1 MWSLIK
7 DEKYIDSNNADHGTN
22 RVVPY
27 AQAVREALEQTMS
40 IDDKIYCMGQGINDK
55 NGYWG
60 ITTGLCDKFGEE
72 RVFDTP
78 LSENGM
84 MGIAIGSAIGGMR
97 PVYFHNRPDFLW
109 LTMDQLINHGTKF
122 NYMSGGQCPVPLVVW
137 AATGKGWGSAAQ
149 HTQAL
154 QATFMHIPGCKI
166 VMPTTPYD
174 AKGLMISAII
184 DNNPVVFLEH
194 RLLLNQDGH
203 VPEETYRIPFGKGV
217 IRKEGTDVTLI
228 GISLAAKEVE
238 KAEKMLE
245 DDGICAE
252 IIDLRTIKP
261 WDESLVIESVKKTGR
276 LVIADTS
283 WRTCGVSA
291 EIAATVYEK
300 SFNYIKA
307 PIVRLGNVD
316 TPAPASYP
324 LEQTFYT
331 NADKIYAAVK
341 QMFK

>member
-1 MWSLIK
+1 MWSLVS
-7 DEKYIDSNNADHGTN
+7 DEQYIDRSNITHGTN
-22 RVVPY
+22 RVISY
-27 AQAVREALEQTMS
+27 SKAVNEALEQMMAINNS
-40 IDDKIYCMGQGINDK
+40 IYCMGQGINDK

-60 ITTGLCDKFGEE
+60 ITSELCDKFGEE

-122 NYMSGGQCPVPLVVW
+122 NYMSGGQCNVPLVVW

-154 QATFMHIPGCKI
+154 QSIFMHIPGCKV

-184 DNNPVVFLEH
+184 DNNPVMILEH
-194 RLLLNQDGH
+194 RQLLNQEGY
-203 VPEETYRIPFGKGV
+203 VPEEMYKIPFGEGV
-217 IRKEGTDVTLI
+217 IRKDGSDVTLI
-228 GISLAAKEVE
+228 GISLMAKEVD
-238 KAEKMLE
+238 KAAAMLE
-245 DDGICAE
+245 KDGIHAE
-252 IIDLRTIKP
+252 VIDLRTIKP
-261 WDESLVIESVKKTGR
+261 WDEEMVINSVKKTGR
-276 LVIADTS
+276 LVIVDTS

-291 EIAATVYEK
+291 EIASTVYEK
-300 SFNYIKA
+300 AFGSIKC

-316 TPAPASYP
+316 VPAPASYP
-324 LEQTFYT
+324 LEEAFYI
-331 NADKIYAAVK
+331 NANDIYESVK
-341 QMFK
+341 QMF